1 VKGKPESRLRGLLT
15 PGLTAA
21 ILAHRSLRL
30 EVKTASRKLRK
41 NMGPHARTATVNIT
55 GVMVD
60 PDRLEDMFTVVRET
74 LDALVRVG
82 VAGREAVAS
91 M

>member
-1 VKGKPESRLRGLLT
+1 
-15 PGLTAA
+15 
-21 ILAHRSLRL
+21 
-30 EVKTASRKLRK
+30 
-41 NMGPHARTATVNIT
+41 MGPHARTATVNIT